1 MTRQLIENLK
11 NKNSIFI
18 IDIYSKYAWVA
29 PLKYKKGIINTSA
42 SLKVLH
48 ESNHKPV
55 KTLMDKAS

>member
-1 MTRQLIENLK
+1 MK

-18 IDIYSKYAWVA
+18 IDIYSKYAWVV